1 MIQTN
6 IIELRREKDYSC
18 VIENGGR
25 IYTFTQRG
33 VNDLFEMVTRQPDLL
48 RGAYIADKIVGKGAA
63 SLMVLGGVRRIYA
76 EVISSEAIAFLAQYD
91 VTTEWGEETPRII
104 NRRGD
109 DICPIEKACANCH
122 TAEEC
127 FDAIKAFLEK
137 QK

>member
-1 MIQTN
+1 MTFEKSCGAIVFRNERCDGELHRYVLMIKHSMNSNHSFPKGHVEACET
-6 IIELRREKDYSC
+6 ERMTAARE
-18 VIENGGR
+18 VLEEHGI
-25 IYTFTQRG
+25 
-33 VNDLFEMVTRQPDLL
+33 
-48 RGAYIADKIVGKGAA
+48 AA
-63 SLMVLGGVRRIYA
+63 SWEA
-76 EVISSEAIAFLAQYD
+76 ETA
-91 VTTEWGEETPRII
+91 GII

>member
-1 MIQTN
+1 MIQTD
-6 IIELRREKDYSC
+6 IVKLRREKDYSC
-18 VIENGGR
+18 VIANGGR

-33 VNDLFEMVTRQPDLL
+33 VNDLFDMVTHQPDLL

-63 SLMVLGGVRRIYA
+63 SLMVLGGVRRVFA
-76 EVISSEAIAFLAQYD
+76 EVISSDAIEFLHQYD
-91 VTTEWGEETPRII
+91 TTVEWGEETPRII

-109 DICPIEKACANCH
+109 DICPIEKACADCR

-127 FDAIKAFLEK
+127 FEAIKAFLEQ